1 MKSIKISLIALLV
14 SFVWFSCSSPSNNQA
29 SKDST
34 AVVDSAK
41 STKIEYPLPTPF
53 EVTQMLNKAG
63 ASYILNLS
71 NSVKNI
77 DKYMTEKSKAVNL
90 GVYGADLAYAS
101 TFNKTE
107 ETRHYLTNT
116 QKLTDELGIA
126 SAFNQGLVQ
135 NAEANINNAD
145 SLHKVITTS
154 YYDTFDFLNKNG
166 KGSIAVL
173 VLTGGWVEGIY
184 LSTQLAAVTKKNDEI
199 VKGILNHKFTIEK
212 LFVLLEQY
220 QKENPAVKEVYDLV
234 KDVKELYAKLPQT
247 GDVDKKQLS
256 ELTSKVESVRAK
268 LIE

>member
-1 MKSIKISLIALLV
+1 MKSIKISFLALLV
-14 SFVWFSCSSPSNNQA
+14 SFVWFGCGTSSNNQA
-29 SKDST
+29 ASDSV
-34 AVVDSAK
+34 AVGDSAK
-41 STKIEYPLPTPF
+41 STKIDYPLPTPF
-53 EVTQMLNKAG
+53 EVTKMLNSAG

-71 NSVKNI
+71 NTVKNI
-77 DKYMTEKSKAVNL
+77 DKYMTEKSKAINL

-126 SAFNQGLVQ
+126 SAFNQNLVQ
-135 NAEANINNAD
+135 NAEANINNPD

-166 KGSIAVL
+166 KGAIAVL

-184 LSTQLAAVTKKNDEI
+184 LSTQLAAVTSKNDEI
-199 VKGILNHKFTIEK
+199 VKGIQKHKFTVEK
-212 LFVLLEQY
+212 LFILLEQY
-220 QKENPAVKEVYDLV
+220 QKENASVKEVYELV
-234 KDVKELYAKLPQT
+234 KDVKDLYSKLPQD
-247 GDVDKKQLS
+247 GAVDKKQLAA
-256 ELTSKVESVRAK
+256 LTTKIESVRSK